1 MRRRSS
7 SHRVRRFLVPI
18 IVQAV
23 FLAVVLATGAALL
36 TNAYG
41 NLRDRGI
48 ATGFA
53 FLTQD
58 ESNFVISETG
68 PVPMPGP
75 DAARGLAVLA
85 AVLLAIVGL
94 RRWRRTRAIARRH
107 GATVFILVVMLLV
120 VLPLLGILTDGPR
133 RGLLSVATY
142 DPPSTYL
149 LAMLTGLFN
158 TLRLSLFSI
167 ILGTVVGLAVG
178 IGRLSGSW
186 LVRSLSGWFIEITR
200 NVPLLLQLF
209 FWYFGVLLALPSV
222 HESIIVGDVLIL
234 NNRGVNL
241 PGPILLD
248 GFRWFAI
255 ATTAAIVSAIAY
267 ARYTWRRRERGGARL
282 SGMVPGMVPRIVPML
297 VLLVGVPCAAWII
310 TGGPVGLDHPELR
323 RFNYWGGINLT
334 PEFAAMLIGL
344 TLYSGGFIAEIVRS
358 GIQAIPRGQTEA
370 ALALGLTRPAT
381 LRLVILPQARRIMVP
396 PLTSTYLG
404 TIKDSSLGVAV
415 GYPELVTVSGTI
427 LDASGQALET
437 LAILILFYMSVTLL
451 TSAAMSAYAARTGV
465 RAPS

>member
-1 MRRRSS
+1 M
-7 SHRVRRFLVPI
+7 RRFLV
-18 IVQAV
+18 QAA
-23 FLAVVLATGAALL
+23 FLAAVLAILYGLGS
-36 TNAYG
+36 NAYV
-41 NLRDRGI
+41 NLRERGI

-68 PVPMPGP
+68 PIPLPGP
-75 DAARGLAVLA
+75 SAPLALALLAVTLLA
-85 AVLLAIVGL
+85 AVGL
-94 RRWRRTRAIARRH
+94 RRWSRTRAVIRRQ
-107 GATVFILVVMLLV
+107 GTTLIVLTIMVLV
-120 VLPLLGILTDGPR
+120 VLPLLGL
-133 RGLLSVATY
+133 VAGVIGRDAVTVARY

-149 LAMLTGLFN
+149 LALLTGLFN

-186 LVRSLSGWFIEITR
+186 LVRSLSGAFIEVTR

-222 HESIIVGDVLIL
+222 DESLILGDILIL
-234 NNRGVNL
+234 NNRGVSM
-241 PGPILLD
+241 PGPVLQD
-248 GFRWFAI
+248 GFGWLAI
-255 ATTAAIVSAIAY
+255 ATIGSTAGAIAY
-267 ARYTWRRRERGGARL
+267 LRYARRQRERGATRWT
-282 SGMVPGMVPRIVPML
+282 IVGPML
-297 VLLVGVPCAAWII
+297 TLLGIPLAAWLL
-310 TGGPVGLDHPELR
+310 TGRPIGLDYPELG

-358 GIQAIPRGQTEA
+358 GIQAIPRGQTDA
-370 ALALGLTRPAT
+370 ALALGLTRRDT
-381 LRLVILPQARRIMVP
+381 LRLVTLPQARRIMIP

-427 LDASGQALET
+427 LDASGQAVET
-437 LAILILFYMSVTLL
+437 LAIVILFYMSVTLL
-451 TSAAMSAYAARTGV
+451 ASAAMSAYAARTGV
-465 RAPS
+465 QVQP